1 MLIPVLVLLAAACSS
16 SFGGDGA
23 ASSLVLVNRTDHA
36 LLYVAFNLEEA
47 ALVDPNPFI
56 DPADAPER
64 LVPAGTERTLDL
76 PDYTGGGVVLFL
88 YEIPAQDR
96 AGPVPLSRTLQ
107 FTAAELARSRGRMV
121 VEDA

>member
-16 SFGGDGA
+16 SFGGEG
-23 ASSLVLVNRTDHA
+23 SGSPLVLVNRTDHA

-47 ALVDPNPFI
+47 ALVDPNPLI
-56 DPADAPER
+56 DPQDAPER
-64 LVPAGTERTLDL
+64 LVPAGAERTIDL
-76 PDYTGGGVVLFL
+76 PDYSGQGVVLFL
-88 YEIPAQDR
+88 YDIPAQDR

-121 VEDA
+121 VEGK